1 MSCLECGAP
10 LSKRQKKFC
19 GCKCMNTYNARA
31 MTEKRK
37 LTDPD
42 AFRVCPVCEENLSI
56 WRFSLIDKTDASK
69 GHRDVCKCCSKNA
82 RERARKAR
90 SWKEDA
96 VGTLLMNSKQRAKK
110 AGMEHTL
117 TREDIVIPDTC
128 PVLGIELHT
137 EDRKAKYAAPS
148 IDRINNTKGY
158 VKSNI
163 IVVSVRANL
172 LKKDATIQE
181 MRQLADFYEHICD

>member
-19 GCKCMNTYNARA
+19 GYKCMNTYNARA

-42 AFRVCPVCEENLSI
+42 AFRVCPVCEENLTI
-56 WRFSLIDKTDASK
+56 WKFSLLDKTDASK
-69 GHRDVCKCCSKNA
+69 GHRDVCKTCSKNA
-82 RERARKAR
+82 RQRERNNR
-90 SWKEDA
+90 SWKDDA
-96 VGTLLMNSKQRAKK
+96 VGVLLSNSRQRAKN

-128 PVLGIELHT
+128 PVFGIALKREGR
-137 EDRKAKYAAPS
+137 DSWCAAPS
-148 IDRINNTKGY
+148 IDRIDNTKGY

-163 IVVSVRANL
+163 IVVSRRANI

-181 MRQLADFYEHICD
+181 MRQLADFYEYLCD